1 MSWKISD
8 LRDFYGFIW
17 WHSKKAANYNL
28 IGKIVARCS
37 EHLDEFLRR
46 NIPIRLL
53 LPSFGIQNLP
63 PMPVQYCKSNF
74 NSNIHI
80 FGINCPHSN
89 GKHKLMTI
97 ICPWNLLLERVI
109 TIAGNSEAKGK
120 TVACLLERS
129 DETLKEFA
137 DDLVSYFIK
146 LTSTDKNKEFRGG
159 LYPYNCFL
167 EWLRS
172 EQVQWWARLWWIQSI
187 WSNERSSTTKRS

>member
-1 MSWKISD
+1 MVSV
-8 LRDFYGFIW
+8 LTLE
-17 WHSKKAANYNL
+17 KAANYNL

-80 FGINCPHSN
+80 FAINCPHSN
-89 GKHKLMTI
+89 GTHKIGDHTLNI
-97 ICPWNLLLERVI
+97 SLERVI

-137 DDLVSYFIK
+137 DDLVSFYYI
-146 LTSTDKNKEFRGG
+146 
-159 LYPYNCFL
+159 
-167 EWLRS
+167 
-172 EQVQWWARLWWIQSI
+172 
-187 WSNERSSTTKRS
+187 